1 LKYLSII
8 DRSDIIYLG
17 LNRLDYRQRMNQS
30 NKNQEDRVKFFGYLT
45 PIISDYA
52 DNNRIDPGVCY
63 EVCHELELMM
73 IEKCKAKGMD
83 ANELE
88 KHKQVAEISFKASK
102 ESLKRE

>member
-1 LKYLSII
+1 
-8 DRSDIIYLG
+8 
-17 LNRLDYRQRMNQS
+17 MNQS

-83 ANELE
+83 AYELE
-88 KHKQVAEISFKASK
+88 THKQVAEISFKASK
-102 ESLKRE
+102 ESLKHE